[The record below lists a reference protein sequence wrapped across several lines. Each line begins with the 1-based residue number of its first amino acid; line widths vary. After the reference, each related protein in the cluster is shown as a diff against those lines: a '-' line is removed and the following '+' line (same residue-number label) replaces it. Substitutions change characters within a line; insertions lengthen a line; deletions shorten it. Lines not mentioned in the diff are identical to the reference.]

1 MANKQYTIIKSSG
14 NLDAYSEYDLIE
26 SPAIVS
32 LKNVENKGLICVGA
46 WVKYLTVDNSG
57 NKITCISV
65 QDANTGDVFS
75 GQSATFRESFEDI
88 VDRVSDMEEV
98 PEMFFIEVL
107 HRTSKSGRDYIN
119 CALVSPDRALARMG
133 YPEKNIPMPEPQ
145 K

>member
-14 NLDAYSEYDLIE
+14 NLDTYSEYDLIE

-46 WVKYLTVDNSG
+46 WVKYITVDNSG

-75 GQSATFRESFEDI
+75 GQSVTFRESFEDI

-98 PEMFFIEVL
+98 SDTFFIEVL
-107 HRTSKSGRDYIN
+107 HRTSKSGRDYLN

>member
-1 MANKQYTIIKSSG
+1 MAKKQYTIIESSG
-14 NLDAYSEYDLIE
+14 KLDVYSEYDLIE

-46 WVKYLTVDNSG
+46 WVKYRTIDNSG
-57 NKITCISV
+57 NEITCISV
-65 QDANTGDVFS
+65 QDANTGETFS

-88 VDRVSDMEEV
+88 VDRVSDMDEG

-107 HRTSKSGRDYIN
+107 HRQSKTGRDYLI
-119 CALVSPDRALARMG
+119 CALVSPDSALARMG
-133 YPEKNIPMPEPQ
+133 YSTTDIPMPEPQ

>member
-1 MANKQYTIIKSSG
+1 MAKKQYNIIKSSG
-14 NLDAYSEYDLIE
+14 NLDTYSEYDLIE

-46 WVKYLTVDNSG
+46 WVKYLTINNSG
-57 NKITCISV
+57 NEITCISV
-65 QDANTGDVFS
+65 QDANTGEVFS

-88 VDRVSDMEEV
+88 VDRVSDMEDTD
-98 PEMFFIEVL
+98 MFFIEVL
-107 HRTSKSGRDYIN
+107 HRTSKSGRDYLN

-133 YPEKNIPMPEPQ
+133 YSEKNIPMPEPQ

>member
-1 MANKQYTIIKSSG
+1 MAKNYKIIKSSG
-14 NLDAYSEYDLIE
+14 NLDIYVEYDLIE

-46 WVKYLTVDNSG
+46 WAKYLTTDNNG
-57 NKITCISV
+57 NEITCISV

-75 GQSATFRESFEDI
+75 GQSVTFIESFEDA
-88 VDRVSDMEEV
+88 VDRISDMEEV
-98 PEMFFIEVL
+98 PDMFFIEVL
-107 HRTSKSGRDYIN
+107 HRTSKSGRDYLI

-133 YPEKNIPMPEPQ
+133 YTEKNVPMPEPQ